1 MNGCAIM
8 YSNNKAQSPSKDMI
22 ELLTPQCEDSIKMK
36 RQLQVCDPSEDEGR
50 VILLTLSYV
59 PYRTI
64 KDYIGFVD
72 IHLLR
77 EMPRTL
83 EAEKCSLRLI
93 RIIEEVHQLIKSKV
107 LSLGGTALV
116 GYKIINLAIERDINN
131 LSRVNISISGTA
143 VRYE

>member
-1 MNGCAIM
+1 MNGCAILT
-8 YSNNKAQSPSKDMI
+8 SNAKGQPTSKDMI
-22 ELLTPQCEDSIKMK
+22 DVLTPECDESVKMK
-36 RQLQVCDPSEDEGR
+36 RQLQMCEPSEDDGR

-59 PYRTI
+59 PYRII

-77 EMPRTL
+77 EMPRTI

-93 RIIEEVHQLIKSKV
+93 RIIEEVHQLLKSKV
-107 LSLGGTALV
+107 LSLGGNALV

-143 VRYE
+143 VKYE